1 MKWGITQ
8 CASALMCMAFG
19 SIAHAELSQAEYC
32 RVHAMGITVTM
43 KTAVG
48 LSQPRAVALEQAGL
62 AEGGPLFE
70 LATLAHSRLEGGA
83 KEAAVTEEVRAACVR
98 ADYRKLLA
106 DKPTFNGEGGG
117 EAGAQLCSDLAT
129 SMSGFLAGDRQ
140 AAAMPVDDAL
150 DAYAPRE
157 HSETPESRPRL
168 RMAMQLTQQFARR
181 TPDAKKIADFAMHH
195 CNSLD
200 ARGRAELDGEFY
212 AQ

>member
-1 MKWGITQ
+1 MNWRIAQ
-8 CASALMCMAFG
+8 CAGALLWMTFSAN
-19 SIAHAELSQAEYC
+19 AHAELSQAEYC
-32 RVHAMGITVTM
+32 RTHAMGITVTM

-62 AEGGPLFE
+62 AKGGPSYA

-83 KEAAVTEEVRAACVR
+83 KVAAVTEEVRAACLR

-106 DKPTFNGEGGG
+106 DKPTFDGAASG

-157 HSETPESRPRL
+157 HSDTPAPRPRL
-168 RMAMQLTQQFARR
+168 RTAMQLTQQFAR
-181 TPDAKKIADFAMHH
+181 TSPDARKIADFAMRH

-200 ARGRAELDGEFY
+200 ASARTELDGEFY
-212 AQ
+212 AP